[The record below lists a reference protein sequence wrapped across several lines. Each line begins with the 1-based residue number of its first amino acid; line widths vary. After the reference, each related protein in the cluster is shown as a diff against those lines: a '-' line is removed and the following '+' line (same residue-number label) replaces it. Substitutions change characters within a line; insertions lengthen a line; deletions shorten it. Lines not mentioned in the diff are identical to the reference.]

1 MEAKPQDGS
10 TVNGYRTL
18 TEKDIADMNRLKDIS
33 RQFIVE
39 LEFLKDSYR
48 CDNRWL
54 AMAKTDMQTAC
65 MKACRAV
72 AQPSDD
78 C

>member
-10 TVNGYRTL
+10 TVKGYREL
-18 TEKDIADMNRLKDIS
+18 TKGDIEVMNRFKQVSSHFLNL
-33 RQFIVE
+33 
-39 LEFLKDSYR
+39 LETSKETGADP
-48 CDNRWL
+48 RWI

-72 AQPSDD
+72 AQPSDES
-78 C
+78 

>member
-10 TVNGYRTL
+10 TVTGYRQL
-18 TEKDIADMNRLKDIS
+18 TQEDIEAMNMIKHLSSQFLKFINRLEGTDK
-33 RQFIVE
+33 
-39 LEFLKDSYR
+39 
-48 CDNRWL
+48 RWI

-72 AQPSDD
+72 TQPSDES
-78 C
+78 

>member
-10 TVNGYRTL
+10 TVTGYRQL
-18 TEKDIADMNRLKDIS
+18 TQEDIEAMNMIKHLS
-33 RQFIVE
+33 AQ
-39 LEFLKDSYR
+39 FLKFINGLEGTDK
-48 CDNRWL
+48 RWI

-72 AQPSDD
+72 AQPSDES
-78 C
+78 